1 MDKANTLQEVLQHAY
16 HKAERNAEVRWRA
29 NVHHLHNHFGIKSYQ
44 VIGSNVDLLV
54 AKFRERFPNFLTD
67 VIRKALVG
75 VPGVDNQT
83 RFNAYIAVCMAL
95 FNDGTYVPYGGDEIN
110 KDKVLVKSRLY
121 PTGRTVDWEPGIIPD
136 GTPELFKQLEFTENT
151 LKLGEFARNELTT
164 GWVRTDRM
172 AKHIEGVY
180 QEGIVAETEHRMYAH
195 LTGYEPVLTP
205 TEKRTEEQRLRAFN
219 ADFDGIMPGV
229 DQDIYDIINRKANG
243 TLEKFVGDR
252 LPKDRN
258 GIPAD
263 SGFRLVAKLGD
274 DPEPEIRGETTFGL
288 NPKWI
293 DWYCRTNN
301 TAVWKAR
308 KAGKEKLRK
317 LQMLVNRY
325 NK

>member
-1 MDKANTLQEVLQHAY
+1 MDKTNTLQKVLQHAY

-54 AKFRERFPNFLTD
+54 AKFRERFPGFLTD
-67 VIRKALVG
+67 VTRKALVG

-164 GWVRTDRM
+164 GWVRTDRNDKVGFNKVGM
-172 AKHIEGVY
+172 G
-180 QEGIVAETEHRMYAH
+180 RAH
-195 LTGYEPVLTP
+195 
-205 TEKRTEEQRLRAFN
+205 EKEQRLRTFN

-229 DQDIYDIINRKANG
+229 DQDIYDIINRKA
-243 TLEKFVGDR
+243 TVMLE
-252 LPKDRN
+252 
-258 GIPAD
+258 
-263 SGFRLVAKLGD
+263 AKLGD